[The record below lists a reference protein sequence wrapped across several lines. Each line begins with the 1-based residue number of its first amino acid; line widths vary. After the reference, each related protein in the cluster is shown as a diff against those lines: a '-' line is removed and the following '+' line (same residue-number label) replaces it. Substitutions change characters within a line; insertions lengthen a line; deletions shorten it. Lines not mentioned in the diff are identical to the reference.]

1 MPKTF
6 RLTIAIALAAV
17 AVGATSLLA
26 PGASGAPVASA
37 SKACSLK
44 GEYRS
49 FPPASYVTSL
59 KVFSTTCAK
68 GKDVIRVY
76 HHCRAQHGGANGRCP
91 NRVLHYRCHE
101 GDRQKVPGVQYDA
114 TVVCRRGGNK
124 VVSTYT
130 QNI

>member
-1 MPKTF
+1 MTDNNP
-6 RLTIAIALAAV
+6 
-17 AVGATSLLA
+17 A
-26 PGASGAPVASA
+26 PGTTSERDAEQSQKTKAEDLASG
-37 SKACSLK
+37 
-44 GEYRS
+44 
-49 FPPASYVTSL
+49 
-59 KVFSTTCAK
+59 AK

-124 VVSTYT
+124 IVSTYT